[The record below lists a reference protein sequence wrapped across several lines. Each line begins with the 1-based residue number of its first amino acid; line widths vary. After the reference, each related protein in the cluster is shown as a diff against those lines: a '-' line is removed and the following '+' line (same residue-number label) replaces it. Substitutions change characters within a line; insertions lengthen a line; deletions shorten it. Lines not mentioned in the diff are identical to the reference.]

1 MYIQYSILKMGDAIR
16 GLFGSMG
23 KLFGLKDGGI
33 VPSSS
38 PFYDALRKSN
48 LAIAGGGGLG
58 RFVKPAFKKRGGAV
72 KKKRKTKPKK
82 KGKDK
87 K

>member
-23 KLFGLKDGGI
+23 KLFGLKDGGA

-58 RFVKPAFKKRGGAV
+58 RLAFKKRGGAV

>member
-1 MYIQYSILKMGDAIR
+1 MGDAIR

-23 KLFGLKDGGI
+23 KLFGLKDGGG

-38 PFYDALRKSN
+38 SFLSRPLKSEQRLVKPFYKK
-48 LAIAGGGGLG
+48 AGGAIK
-58 RFVKPAFKKRGGAV
+58 RKRKTKP
-72 KKKRKTKPKK
+72 KTKPKK